1 MRANRQLTVLNI
13 FSLLTK
19 LQFFGAVAVPFYLHR
34 VGLDYT
40 GMFILEA
47 VFSFS
52 LLVSEVPTGV
62 IADRFGRKI
71 SLSIGSL
78 LFGLSFLIFGLC
90 ANYAVLLA
98 AEVIGAVGMSL
109 LSGADRALLYDVLRE
124 SGKEADAAKIIARNE
139 AFGTM
144 GMFIAMPAGSLF
156 VGSGLVPYTAAL
168 GIVFVA
174 TAISL
179 ILGSILIMGVR
190 EPERRPS
197 TASAIQKGIEGF
209 RAIFRNPSLMRFSL
223 NYAVISSLTFFMF
236 WFYQSLLMRNGFP
249 VALQGFVAAAFNLG
263 ATLLL
268 MVSGPVNAKLG
279 TGRSLFLSS
288 IIPGLCYV
296 GVFFIPGLAMALIA
310 IFGVTILKIYRAPL
324 LSALMNRHIDSGNR
338 ATVLSGVSM
347 LERIITA
354 AFYPIAGIMTDVS
367 LERTFLI
374 MGILTVGLSLF
385 LRVGEDHLKS

>member
-1 MRANRQLTVLNI
+1 MRINRQLAILNA

-40 GMFILEA
+40 GMFILET

-52 LLVSEVPTGV
+52 LLVSEIPTGV
-62 IADRFGRKI
+62 IADRFGRKL

-90 ANYAVLLA
+90 TNYAVLLA

-109 LSGADRALLYDVLRE
+109 LSGADRALLYEVLRE
-124 SGKEADAAKIIARNE
+124 AGKEADAAKIISRNE

-168 GIVFVA
+168 GLVFVA

-179 ILGSILIMGVR
+179 VLGSILVMSVR
-190 EPERRPS
+190 EPERRQS
-197 TASAIQKGIEGF
+197 TTSAIQEGIEGF
-209 RAIFRNPSLMRFSL
+209 RSIFRNPSLTRFSL
-223 NYAVISSLTFFMF
+223 NYAVISALTFFMF

-249 VALQGFVAAAFNLG
+249 VSLQGFVAAAFNLG

-268 MVSGPVNAKLG
+268 MVSGPINAKLG

-296 GVFFIPGLAMALIA
+296 GIFFIPGIAMAMVA

-324 LSALMNRHIDSGNR
+324 LSALMNRHIESGNR

-385 LRVGEDHLKS
+385 LRVGEDHLNG